1 MGSSIYNE
9 VERLTNETHS
19 TSIGT
24 IGFPRLARALLTLI
38 VESILSSK

>member
-1 MGSSIYNE
+1 MGSSKYNE
-9 VERLTNETHS
+9 VERLTNERHC

-24 IGFPRLARALLTLI
+24 IGLPRLARALLTLM